1 MRSLLPPTLRD
12 QLWQTEGIAR
22 IDHTFSVDKP
32 PDVAQAMFVRDIAPE
47 LARDRDFQVTRERPG
62 ALIFSDGA
70 PHDSDEAS
78 SEVEESAQQR
88 EDLGSVD
95 APVGGALSNALTQN
109 INASLIPDDLPG
121 LLARHIHVDFTAA
134 AGGTSVRVHGHLE
147 RDVCHGLELLGTPQH
162 WPEIA
167 DQPHD

>member
-1 MRSLLPPTLRD
+1 
-12 QLWQTEGIAR
+12 
-22 IDHTFSVDKP
+22 VDEP

-62 ALIFSDGA
+62 ELIFSDGA
-70 PHDSDEAS
+70 PPGSDEEG
-78 SEVEESAQQR
+78 SEIDESAQQE
-88 EDLGSVD
+88 EDLASVD
-95 APVGGALSNALTQN
+95 ARMGGDLIGPLTQN
-109 INASLIPDDLPG
+109 INASVVGDDLPG

-134 AGGTSVRVHGHLE
+134 ASGTSVRVHGHLE
-147 RDVCHGLELLGTPQH
+147 RDVCHGLTLLGTPQH